1 MLKGKHLFLTL
12 GVAALAYYLFMQN
25 KKKKAISAPST
36 ASANFTGDLNVFDY
50 QSADGRMTDRQIK
63 RLANAKGERA
73 NRIYGRIAS
82 RRNLL

>member
-36 ASANFTGDLNVFDY
+36 ASANFTGDLGVPEY
-50 QSADGRMTDRQIK
+50 QNAGGPNDRQFNRLVK
-63 RLANAKGERA
+63 ALNTNPRKAERLA
-73 NRIYGRIAS
+73 
-82 RRNLL
+82 RRYYN